1 MTEPEKNSEDDIQT
15 WLDQVHYG
23 SCCSDEPDTCEKVPE
38 KPEKDISE
46 DEPAN
51 S

>member
-23 SCCSDEPDTCEKVPE
+23 SCCSDEPDTCKRE
-38 KPEKDISE
+38 SE
-46 DEPAN
+46 DRVEELEEEEPP
-51 S
+51 SS